1 MGIIIEIFEDGFKV
15 LQFVLRSGMA
25 QKLWI
30 IIISTNNIF
39 LVVKVWNMYIQLFK
53 ITELNASSNNTAKF
67 RFMQELEEKLC
78 IILLLKYGAGPEH
91 IM

>member
-78 IILLLKYGAGPEH
+78 IILLLKYGAGP
-91 IM
+91 

>member
-30 IIISTNNIF
+30 IIISTSNIF
-39 LVVKVWNMYIQLFK
+39 LVVKVWNMSIQLFK

-78 IILLLKYGAGPEH
+78 IILLLKYGAGP
-91 IM
+91 

>member
-1 MGIIIEIFEDGFKV
+1 MGIIDGFKV

-30 IIISTNNIF
+30 IIILTNNIF
-39 LVVKVWNMYIQLFK
+39 LVVRVWNMYIQLFK

-78 IILLLKYGAGPEH
+78 IILLLKYGAGP
-91 IM
+91 

>member
-15 LQFVLRSGMA
+15 LQFVLRNGMA

-78 IILLLKYGAGPEH
+78 IILLLKYGAGP
-91 IM
+91 

>member
-1 MGIIIEIFEDGFKV
+1 MGIIIETFEDGFKV

-30 IIISTNNIF
+30 IIILTNNIF
-39 LVVKVWNMYIQLFK
+39 LVVRVWNMYIQLFK

-78 IILLLKYGAGPEH
+78 IILLLELVRN
-91 IM
+91 I